1 MSRDRQ
7 LAMATI
13 SGVLVLAALVF
24 AILVGGTGGS
34 SSESPPASSSSSSGG
49 FDGAALPPGTRA
61 PDFRLTDQDGRTV
74 SLSLLRGQTV
84 VLAFPYSRCGAPC
97 VVIAQQIRGALDELP
112 QAVPV
117 VLISADPAGDTPANV
132 RRFLASVSLN
142 GRASYLTG
150 TLSQLR
156 KVWRAYRVT
165 PASAGRKAFAGAA
178 SVVLIDA
185 QGDERVIFGE
195 EQLTAES
202 LAHDIQA
209 LAHP

>member
-1 MSRDRQ
+1 
-7 LAMATI
+7 MATI
-13 SGVLVLAALVF
+13 SGVLVLAALAF
-24 AILVGGTGGS
+24 AIRAGTGGS
-34 SSESPPASSSSSSGG
+34 SNKAPASSTGSPGG

-74 SLSLLRGQTV
+74 SLSVLRGQTV
-84 VLAFPYSRCGAPC
+84 VLAFPYTGCGAPC

-112 QAVPV
+112 RAVPV

-178 SVVLIDA
+178 SVVLVDA

>member
-24 AILVGGTGGS
+24 AILAGAGGS
-34 SSESPPASSSSSSGG
+34 SEKPPESSSASSAG
-49 FDGAALPPGTRA
+49 FDGAALPAGTRA
-61 PDFRLTDQDGRTV
+61 PDFRLTDQSGHTV
-74 SLSLLRGQTV
+74 SLSLLRGRPV
-84 VLAFPYSRCGAPC
+84 VLAFLYSKCGAPC

-112 QAVPV
+112 RAVPV
-117 VLISADPAGDTPANV
+117 VLVSADPAGDTPANV

-142 GRASYLTG
+142 SRASYLTG
-150 TLSQLR
+150 TLTQLR
-156 KVWRAYRVT
+156 KVWRAYHVT

-178 SVVLIDA
+178 SVLVIDA
-185 QGDERVIFGE
+185 AGDERVLFGE

-202 LAHDIQA
+202 LAHDIQR
-209 LAHP
+209 LGTG

>member
-1 MSRDRQ
+1 
-7 LAMATI
+7 MATI
-13 SGVLVLAALVF
+13 SGVLVLAALAF
-24 AILVGGTGGS
+24 AILAGAGGS
-34 SSESPPASSSSSSGG
+34 SSESPPASSSSSSAG
-49 FDGAALPPGTRA
+49 FDGAALPAGTRA
-61 PDFRLTDQDGRTV
+61 PDFRLTDQSGQAV

-84 VLAFPYSRCGAPC
+84 VLAFPYASCGAPC
-97 VVIAQQIRGALDELP
+97 VVVGQQIRGALDELSR
-112 QAVPV
+112 AVPV
-117 VLISADPAGDTPANV
+117 VLISADPKGDTPANI
-132 RRFLASVSLN
+132 RRYLASVSLS

-150 TLSQLR
+150 TPAQLR
-156 KVWRAYRVT
+156 KLWRAYRVT

>member
-1 MSRDRQ
+1 
-7 LAMATI
+7 MATI
-13 SGVLVLAALVF
+13 SGVLVLAALAF
-24 AILVGGTGGS
+24 AILAGTGGS
-34 SSESPPASSSSSSGG
+34 SNKAPASSTGSPGG

-74 SLSLLRGQTV
+74 SLSVLRGQTV
-84 VLAFPYSRCGAPC
+84 VLAFPYTGCGAPC

-112 QAVPV
+112 RAVPV

-178 SVVLIDA
+178 SVVLVDA